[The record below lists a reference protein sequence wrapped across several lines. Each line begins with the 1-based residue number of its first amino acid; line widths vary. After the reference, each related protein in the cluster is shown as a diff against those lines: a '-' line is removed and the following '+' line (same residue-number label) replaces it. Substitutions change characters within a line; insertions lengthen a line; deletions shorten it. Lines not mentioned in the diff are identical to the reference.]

1 VNAREGT
8 RSFPVQSV
16 EHGVPS
22 SRVEEVAV
30 EEPLEIRVA
39 GDAIALTMRTP
50 GDDRFLAVG
59 FLYAEGII
67 TSLADVG
74 SVYTC
79 GRSDEPA
86 YGNTI
91 EVTPGPGARIP
102 EERLSRARRT
112 FATTSACGVCGRD
125 SIDDLLARCP
135 TRSEDT
141 RIAAELIAR
150 ATDLLALDQPHF
162 ARTGGLHAACAINSN
177 GQVLASA
184 EDIGRHNAVDKVVG
198 RLLYA
203 GALSSA
209 IDAERPL
216 LLAVSG
222 RASFE
227 IVQKAAMAGF
237 LCVASISAPSSL
249 AIETARATGL
259 TLAAFVRSG
268 RFGLYAG
275 AERVAGR

>member
-1 VNAREGT
+1 MRAGEGT
-8 RSFPVQSV
+8 RTFPAQAM

-22 SRVEEVAV
+22 SRVEEIAI
-30 EEPLEIRVA
+30 EEPLELRVA

-50 GDDRFLAVG
+50 GDDRFLALG
-59 FLYAEGII
+59 FLFAEGII

-79 GRSDEPA
+79 GRSDEPG

-91 EVTPGPGARIP
+91 EVTPGPGTRIP
-102 EERLSRARRT
+102 EERLARTRRT

-125 SIDDLLARCP
+125 SIDDLLTRCP
-135 TRSEDT
+135 TRTDVT
-141 RIAAELIAR
+141 PIAAELIAR
-150 ATDLLALDQPHF
+150 APDLLALDQPHF
-162 ARTGGLHAACAINSN
+162 ARTGGLHAACAITSN
-177 GQVLASA
+177 GKVVASA

-198 RLLYA
+198 KLLYA
-203 GALSSA
+203 GALA
-209 IDAERPL
+209 NDTERPL

-237 LCVASISAPSSL
+237 VCVASISAPSSL
-249 AIETARATGL
+249 AIETAQATGI
-259 TLAAFVRSG
+259 TLAAFVRGG
-268 RFGLYAG
+268 RFALYTRPD
-275 AERVAGR
+275 RVI

>member
-1 VNAREGT
+1 MSAREGT
-8 RSFPVQSV
+8 RSFAVEAV

-22 SRVEEVAV
+22 SRVEDIAV

-50 GDDRFLAVG
+50 GDDRFLALG
-59 FLYAEGII
+59 FLFAEGII

-79 GRSDEPA
+79 GRSDEPG

-102 EERLSRARRT
+102 EERLARTRRT

-135 TRSEDT
+135 RRGDDT
-141 RIAAELIAR
+141 RIAAALIAR

-162 ARTGGLHAACAINSN
+162 ARTGGLHAACAITSN
-177 GQVLASA
+177 AQVIASA

-198 RLLYA
+198 KLLYA
-203 GALSSA
+203 GALSSPS
-209 IDAERPL
+209 DAARPL

-259 TLAAFVRSG
+259 TLAAFVRGG

-275 AERVAGR
+275 SERVI